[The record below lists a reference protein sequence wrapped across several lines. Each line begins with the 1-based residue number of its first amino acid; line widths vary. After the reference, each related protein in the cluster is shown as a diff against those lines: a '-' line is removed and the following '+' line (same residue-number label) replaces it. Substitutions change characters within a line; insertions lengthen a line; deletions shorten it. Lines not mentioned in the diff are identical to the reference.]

1 MHTASTAS
9 SSTSSL
15 LPKPG
20 VCTDCWVATAKGETS
35 CLLVRSPVGTT
46 RAQGV
51 SRYWQTITT
60 LSRNG
65 HLVFV
70 FIIQVLHNWDS
81 RTEEHPRVEASACIP
96 HSAFCAFC
104 TLSNMFQTS
113 RPFSKPVRRLASVVH
128 PCFQCLLNP
137 QALICC
143 LVSHLVTLQLS
154 SHLPYKGIVFPP
166 EWRFL
171 LIFLESNL
179 ILCKHLQASASTI
192 SCSFLNKFLV
202 LCTWYHSIISA
213 HHSLSVLKLHWAAV
227 VPSRSTSSTGAVW
240 NRLEGRRSG
249 CSSLHAGPTTSNQR
263 KGKNHKWWQYNKN
276 LCCRVCMLC
285 INGINIVVEY
295 IISMSMYVRY
305 AVDFRQSNLIHHPIE
320 YFIVALLCSQE
331 FFFQNPPQS
340 PINSTKHHHP
350 SPSLAQFAGGW
361 TWVSQNQKVTQDI

>member
-104 TLSNMFQTS
+104 TLSNMFLTS
-113 RPFSKPVRRLASVVH
+113 RPFSKPVRRRASVVH

-154 SHLPYKGIVFPP
+154 SHLQYKGIVFPP
-166 EWRFL
+166 EWRCL

-179 ILCKHLQASASTI
+179 ILCKHLQA
-192 SCSFLNKFLV
+192 L
-202 LCTWYHSIISA
+202 YH
-213 HHSLSVLKLHWAAV
+213 AV
-227 VPSRSTSSTGAVW
+227 FSTSS
-240 NRLEGRRSG
+240 LY
-249 CSSLHAGPTTSNQR
+249 CSH
-263 KGKNHKWWQYNKN
+263 
-276 LCCRVCMLC
+276 
-285 INGINIVVEY
+285 GITASYQHIT
-295 IISMSMYVRY
+295 RY
-305 AVDFRQSNLIHHPIE
+305 QFSSFTE
-320 YFIVALLCSQE
+320 
-331 FFFQNPPQS
+331 PQS
-340 PINSTKHHHP
+340 CLPGPHLQRVLCETVWRVAALAVHPCTLGQRPAISGKAKIINDDNITKIYAAGFVCFVST
-350 SPSLAQFAGGW
+350 
-361 TWVSQNQKVTQDI
+361 VSI